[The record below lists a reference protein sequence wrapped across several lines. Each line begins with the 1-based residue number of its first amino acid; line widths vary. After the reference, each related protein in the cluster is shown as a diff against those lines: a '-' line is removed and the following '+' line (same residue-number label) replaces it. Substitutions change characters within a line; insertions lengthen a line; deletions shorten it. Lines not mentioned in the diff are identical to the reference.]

1 MNKKELLFLSIG
13 IFLTVVAWLIADV
26 YHAATEEKIKIR
38 IEIPTLDNYK
48 INKELLDIIKNKK
61 E

>member
-13 IFLTVVAWLIADV
+13 IFLTILAWFVADL
-26 YHAATEEKIKIR
+26 YHASTEEKFKLK
-38 IEIPTLDNYK
+38 IEIPDLKNYN
-48 INKELLDIIKNKK
+48 INKELLEKIKTKN

>member
-1 MNKKELLFLSIG
+1 MNRKELLFLSIG
-13 IFLTVVAWLIADV
+13 IFLTVIAWLIADV

-38 IEIPTLDNYK
+38 VEAPSLTNYQINTEILKTLQ
-48 INKELLDIIKNKK
+48 EKK

>member
-1 MNKKELLFLSIG
+1 MNKKELLFLSFG

-26 YHAATEEKIKIR
+26 YHAATKEKIKSK
-38 IEIPTLDNYK
+38 IEPPTFIKYE
-48 INKELLDIIKNKK
+48 ISEDILKKLQEKK

>member
-1 MNKKELLFLSIG
+1 MNKKELLFLSVG

-26 YHAATEEKIKIR
+26 YHAANRVTTRTKIEVPTFPKY
-38 IEIPTLDNYK
+38 EISGDVLK
-48 INKELLDIIKNKK
+48 VLLEKK